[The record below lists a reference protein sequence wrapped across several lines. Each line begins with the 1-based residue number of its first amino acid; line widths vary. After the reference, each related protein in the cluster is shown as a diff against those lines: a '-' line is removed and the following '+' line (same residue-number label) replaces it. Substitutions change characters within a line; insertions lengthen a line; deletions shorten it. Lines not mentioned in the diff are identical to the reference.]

1 MVGSGDAE
9 KVVLS
14 RKSALRS
21 ALARLLV
28 KKNVA
33 SAAELLSSEV
43 SNPGILFIQV
53 LWSTLLMKLKFC
65 SYGLIFLRATVQDW
79 RSSSGFACKFSLL
92 CEMVLSVVLFLR
104 LKLCFLSLIYLPDY
118 PLSSSPAA

>member
-9 KVVLS
+9 KAVLS

-33 SAAELLSSEV
+33 SADELLPSEV
-43 SNPGILFIQV
+43 SNPGILFIQ
-53 LWSTLLMKLKFC
+53 
-65 SYGLIFLRATVQDW
+65 A
-79 RSSSGFACKFSLL
+79 
-92 CEMVLSVVLFLR
+92 
-104 LKLCFLSLIYLPDY
+104 
-118 PLSSSPAA
+118 

>member
-1 MVGSGDAE
+1 VVGSGDAE

-33 SAAELLSSEV
+33 SADELLPSEV
-43 SNPGILFIQV
+43 SNPGILFIQA
-53 LWSTLLMKLKFC
+53 LWSTLLMKLNLVHMILSPSVLQCKIGEAQV
-65 SYGLIFLRATVQDW
+65 GLLVNSVYYVKW
-79 RSSSGFACKFSLL
+79 SCLWSCFS
-92 CEMVLSVVLFLR
+92 
-104 LKLCFLSLIYLPDY
+104 D
-118 PLSSSPAA
+118 

>member
-33 SAAELLSSEV
+33 SADELLPSEV
-43 SNPGILFIQV
+43 SNPGILFIQA
-53 LWSTLLMKLKFC
+53 LWSTLLMKLKSC
-65 SYGLIFLRATVQDW
+65 SYDFIFLRATVQDW
-79 RSSSGFACKFSLL
+79 RSSSGFAC
-92 CEMVLSVVLFLR
+92 
-104 LKLCFLSLIYLPDY
+104 
-118 PLSSSPAA
+118 